1 MSAMALTTF
10 GSIIRHLLDQKL
22 TSLKEIEEI
31 TGRGTSTIYR
41 WMNGETEPH
50 FTDMRL
56 LVRRL
61 GNPTARRTLVAMLT
75 ADLPIVVNWVGDE
88 DFIGEDAA
96 GGRHDGHDL
105 LDRTIVAL
113 DCLTD
118 IIAEAHDAVR
128 GGTVSA
134 ESFAHLV
141 NMMDEAIRH
150 ITASKNLLQRYS
162 VARSQHASRAG

>member
-1 MSAMALTTF
+1 MAQPSF
-10 GSIIRHLLDQKL
+10 GSIIRHLLDEKF
-22 TSLKEIEEI
+22 TSLKELEEI

-61 GNPTARRTLVAMLT
+61 PNPKARHTLVAMLT
-75 ADLPIVVNWVGDE
+75 SDLPIVVSWVGE
-88 DFIGEDAA
+88 DDFVVKDSKGA
-96 GGRHDGHDL
+96 RHDGHDL

-113 DCLTD
+113 DCLTH
-118 IIAEAHDAVR
+118 IIAEEHDAVR
-128 GGTVSA
+128 DGNLSA

-141 NMMDEAIRH
+141 TMMDDAVRH
-150 ITASKNLLQRYS
+150 ITSSKNLLQQYS
-162 VARSQHASRAG
+162 SQATRSGK